1 MNGLRRT
8 RALLAGTAL
17 LAAPAVASAE
27 DTPTADPR
35 SDRPDGGAAPEHERA
50 SFPVGAFTFR
60 PFVEARVRGEYR
72 RNPQNEGIFGEKAI
86 LSLEEMPTSR
96 RDPYQDQALV
106 WERVR
111 LGLQVDWGP
120 LTAVVSVQDVRM
132 FGEPSAGGQLSG
144 QPTLP
149 VTAPSEGYLEIHT
162 AHHDVW
168 FRLGRQHVQIGDGR
182 LIGKSDDRAPGR
194 DLDAARLFG
203 RIGPVDL
210 QAMAAMLVPP
220 GEPTLPDVN
229 GDEPKI
235 VPGAQL
241 YVVDATWHVAP
252 YFSAEA
258 TGIARLV
265 RQPLV
270 EHLTPSDTFV
280 GALRLFGDHRG
291 VRYSVLGAFEG
302 GRVAPAGEVE
312 NATLIAGAVAGRV
325 EWQTALPWS
334 LTFGAQGAYATGDPA
349 EGDAAEDG
357 PPTKLGV
364 FDPILPDTTKHFGQ
378 YDFYALSNLIEA
390 GGDLSIKPVDEL
402 SARVS
407 YRFAALANAK
417 GPWVTGALFPI
428 GQSETNESQML
439 GHVVGVDLEARP
451 WEPLRI
457 GASYGIMILGDGAK
471 QIFLDGH
478 PTLSPG
484 DEHDFA
490 ETLIVDVRLDLP

>member
-1 MNGLRRT
+1 MKGPGRT
-8 RALLAGTAL
+8 AALLALTTA
-17 LAAPAVASAE
+17 ASIAPRAHAEEPASAE
-27 DTPTADPR
+27 PR

-50 SFPVGAFTFR
+50 SFPVGDFTFK

-72 RNPQNEGIFGEKAI
+72 RNAQNEGIFGEHAI
-86 LSLEEMPTSR
+86 LSLDELPRSR
-96 RDPYQDQALV
+96 RDPYQDQAFV

-111 LGLQVDWGP
+111 LGLEVGWGP
-120 LTAVVSVQDVRM
+120 LTAVVSFQDVRLL
-132 FGEPSAGGQLSG
+132 GTPSAGGQVSG
-144 QPTLP
+144 QPELP
-149 VTAPSEGYLEIHT
+149 VTAPAEGYLELHT
-162 AHHDVW
+162 AQRDVW

-182 LIGKSDDRAPGR
+182 LIGKSDDRAQGR

-203 RIGPVDL
+203 RVGPVDL

-241 YVVDATWHVAP
+241 YVLDATWHVAP

-258 TGIARLV
+258 MGIARVV

-302 GRVAPAGEVE
+302 GRVAAAGELE
-312 NATLIAGAVAGRV
+312 NATLLAGAVAGRV
-325 EWQTALPWS
+325 EWQTAVPWN

-349 EGDAAEDG
+349 EGD
-357 PPTKLGV
+357 PPTKIGV

-378 YDFYALSNLIEA
+378 YDFYALSNLIE
-390 GGDLSIKPVDEL
+390 GGADVAIRPIDEL
-402 SARVS
+402 SARVG

-417 GPWVTGALFPI
+417 GPWVSGALFPI
-428 GQSETNESQML
+428 GQSATNESQML
-439 GHVVGVDLEARP
+439 GHVIGVDLEARP

-457 GASYGIMILGDGAK
+457 GASYGLMILGDGAK

-478 PTLSPG
+478 PTVSPG

-490 ETLIVDVRLDLP
+490 ETLVLDARLDLP